1 VARLLPL
8 RGRHLDGLAGD
19 RADDHGEVLHEA
31 VPVDGPEV
39 RADHLEHLAG
49 LLAGQALELE
59 LVERLHGLPGDRQ
72 RDVPVQDVPEEVR
85 QVGRRR
91 GGDAE
96 QEPQRAELVV
106 ELGGGRR
113 EAGGGAGVQRELD
126 DRLGRH
132 RGAER
137 FTE

>member
-1 VARLLPL
+1 LNS
-8 RGRHLDGLAGD
+8 
-19 RADDHGEVLHEA
+19 
-31 VPVDGPEV
+31 
-39 RADHLEHLAG
+39 
-49 LLAGQALELE
+49 LELE